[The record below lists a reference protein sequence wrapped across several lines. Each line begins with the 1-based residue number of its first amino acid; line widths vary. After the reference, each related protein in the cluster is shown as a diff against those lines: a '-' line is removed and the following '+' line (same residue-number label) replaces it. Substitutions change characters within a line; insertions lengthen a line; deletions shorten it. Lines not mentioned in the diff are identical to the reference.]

1 MLTDKTRPSDMAMDA
16 TDYPNYPL
24 EEGLMTPDQYNG
36 TLEYRFR
43 LFST

>member
-1 MLTDKTRPSDMAMDA
+1 MLTDKTRPTDMAMDT

-36 TLEYRFR
+36 TREE
-43 LFST
+43 LFCPFPT